1 MSVVSQPL
9 VSVVTP
15 VYNAAQYLAECI
27 ESVLNQ
33 TYENWE
39 YVICDNRSTDGSLEI
54 AQSYGARDPR
64 VRVVAADVFVG
75 KLANSNRSL
84 REISP
89 DSKYTKVLHAD
100 DWMFP
105 ECLERMVELAESHPS
120 VGVVGAY
127 RLEETEV
134 TLDGIPHSLSVIPGP
149 ELGRST
155 LIGSP
160 YPYVLGSPSSLLV
173 RSDLIRERDPF
184 YDPEFPIAEEYA
196 FTEDQDVCCEL
207 FRSSDFGFVHQV
219 LTFTRR
225 PEDAPFLRFVRF
237 GAHLPERI
245 NLHARHGPAF
255 LTPAEYQRKLAVLVA
270 QYGFFLLT
278 GPHRLLNPDVR
289 AYHRAAVGRLLRTVD
304 KRDVLEGVREQ
315 LRRLHKTRR
324 LRSGARQAAR
334 SQAPHS

>member
-1 MSVVSQPL
+1 MSRASQPL

-15 VYNAAQYLAECI
+15 VYNAAEYLADCI

-33 TYENWE
+33 TYESWE
-39 YVICDNRSTDGSLEI
+39 YVIYDNCSTDGSLEI
-54 AQSYGARDPR
+54 AQSYETRDPR
-64 VRVVAADVFVG
+64 VRVVEADVFVG

-84 REISP
+84 REISA

-105 ECLERMVELAESHPS
+105 ECLERMVGLAERHPS

-134 TLDGIPHSLSVIPGP
+134 TLDGIPHSVSVIPGA

-173 RSDLIRERDPF
+173 RTDLIRERDPF

-207 FRSSDFGFVHQV
+207 FRLSDFGFVHQV

-225 PEDAPFLRFVRF
+225 PVDAPFLKFVRF

-245 NLHARHGPAF
+245 NLHAKHGPAF

-278 GPHRLLNPDVR
+278 SPRSLLNPAIR
-289 AYHRAAVGRLLRTVD
+289 SYHRAAIRRLLRALD
-304 KRDVLEGVREQ
+304 KRAVIAGVGIQVRRMLGTRK
-315 LRRLHKTRR
+315 LRTGHI
-324 LRSGARQAAR
+324 
-334 SQAPHS
+334 

>member
-1 MSVVSQPL
+1 MSATSQPL

-15 VYNAAQYLAECI
+15 VYNAAEYFAECI

-39 YVICDNRSTDGSLEI
+39 YVIYDNCSTDGSLEI
-54 AQSYGARDPR
+54 AQSYETQDPR
-64 VRVVAADVFVG
+64 VRVVAADVFVNQ
-75 KLANSNRSL
+75 LASSNRSL

-100 DWMFP
+100 DWMFL
-105 ECLERMVELAESHPS
+105 ECLERMVGLAERHPN
-120 VGVVGAY
+120 VGIVGAY
-127 RLEETEV
+127 RLEETRV
-134 TLDGIPHSLSVIPGP
+134 TLDGIPHSVSIISGR

-173 RSDLIRERDPF
+173 RSDLVRERDFF
-184 YDPEFPIAEEYA
+184 YDPEFPIGEEYS
-196 FTEDQDVCCEL
+196 FTDDQDVCCEL
-207 FRSSDFGFVHQV
+207 LRASDFGFVHQV

-225 PEDAPFLRFVRF
+225 PEGSPFSKFVRF

-245 NLHARHGPAF
+245 NLHAKHGPIF
-255 LTPAEYQRKLAVLVA
+255 LTRAEYQRKLAILLA

-278 GPHRLLNPDVR
+278 SPRRLLNSDTR
-289 AYHRAAVGRLLRTVD
+289 AYHRAAVRRLWGALDTHDVIAGGRI
-304 KRDVLEGVREQ
+304 Q
-315 LRRLHKTRR
+315 LRRMFATRK
-324 LRSGARQAAR
+324 LRTGRT
-334 SQAPHS
+334 

>member
-1 MSVVSQPL
+1 MSGTSQPL

-15 VYNAAQYLAECI
+15 VYNGAEYLPECI

-33 TYENWE
+33 SYENWE
-39 YVICDNRSTDGSLEI
+39 YVIYDNCSTDGSLES
-54 AQSYGARDPR
+54 AKSYEARDRR
-64 VRVVAADVFVG
+64 VRIAAADEFVS

-100 DWMFP
+100 DWLFS
-105 ECLERMVELAESHPS
+105 ECLERMVELAERHPN
-120 VGVVGAY
+120 VGIVGAY
-127 RLEETEV
+127 RLEETKV
-134 TLDGIPHSLSVIPGP
+134 TLDGIPHSLTVIPGY

-160 YPYVLGSPSSLLV
+160 YPFVLGSPSSLLV

-184 YDPEFPIAEEYA
+184 YDPAFPIREEYA
-196 FTEDQDVCCEL
+196 FTDDQDVCCEL
-207 FRSSDFGFVHQV
+207 FRVSDFGFVHQV

-225 PEDAPFLRFVRF
+225 PEDAPFLNYVRF

-245 NLHARHGPAF
+245 NLHAKHGPFF
-255 LTPAEYQRKLAVLVA
+255 LTRDEYQRKLAVLVA

-278 GPHRLLNPDVR
+278 SPARLLNPDTR
-289 AYHRAAVGRLLRTVD
+289 TYHRAAVSRLLDALDIREVIA
-304 KRDVLEGVREQ
+304 GVGIQ
-315 LRRLHKTRR
+315 LRRMVVTRK
-324 LRSGARQAAR
+324 LRTGST
-334 SQAPHS
+334 